1 MKYLIIIA
9 LVIYSTILFA
19 QTVNKPFPQHI
30 SYTGTHIKP
39 NNYSQTELDN
49 HVTSFYDEWKTE
61 YPVKNGKL
69 VNVEPHWMRQL
80 GTLMVNHGITK
91 EGRTCQ
97 ECHSPHGILDF
108 EVLGYSKERIKDLTN
123 LPELK
128 MLSSKMK

>member
-61 YPVKNGKL
+61 YLKNDCGNSNEYYVFSGNGAKNVSEAQGYGMMITAFMAGYDSSAKL
-69 VNVEPHWMRQL
+69 YFDGLYNFYQAHP
-80 GTLMVNHGITK
+80 
-91 EGRTCQ
+91 
-97 ECHSPHGILDF
+97 S
-108 EVLGYSKERIKDLTN
+108 
-123 LPELK
+123 
-128 MLSSKMK
+128 